1 MGKCCD
7 GSFFLPMLQGK
18 NSHAFAAVKKRY
30 KFLLLKDVLILKEE
44 GSKFRR
50 KYVAVRYGRS
60 ETLLDTAKRNFTKL
74 LINIYNMPL

>member
-50 KYVAVRYGRS
+50 GSVSVHCCRS
-60 ETLLDTAKRNFTKL
+60 ATLLDAANYAKE
-74 LINIYNMPL
+74 